1 MTKIENSFP
10 GKDISSDDIQTK
22 FPLAAKKSVDHKS
35 IVKVGNIAFGDIH
48 VPVMGGPNTVESLD
62 LILKCAHHAKKCHID
77 ILRGGAYKPLTFPYR
92 SDKYFETRSEGI
104 EWLGRAKRETGLLTV
119 SEIVHEDQLYE
130 MESNVDILQIGT
142 RNMQN
147 FPLLLHCARSGKPI
161 LLKRGFGS
169 SIRDLLGAAEHI
181 LLEGNSQVIL
191 CERGVVAPHTHRAS
205 SRFLLDL
212 QAVPALHEITHLP
225 VVVDPSH
232 ACFWAPWV
240 PALAKASIASNADGL
255 MLEFHPDPCNAAVDP
270 LQPLSFEEIEDLM
283 PILSDVARAANQRLL
298 GGAKLKT

>member
-22 FPLAAKKSVDHKS
+22 FPLSAKASKDHKS
-35 IVKVGNIAFGDIH
+35 IIKVGDLTFGDLH

-62 LILKCAHHAKKCHID
+62 LILDCAHHAKKCHID

-92 SDKYFETRSEGI
+92 SSKYFETRTKGI
-104 EWLGRAKRETGLLTV
+104 EWLGLAKKETGLLTV
-119 SEIVHEDQLYE
+119 SEIVHEDQLDE
-130 MESNVDILQIGT
+130 MKNIDILQIGT

-147 FPLLLHCARSGKPI
+147 FPLLLKCARSFKPI

-169 SIRDLLGAAEHI
+169 SIRDLLGAAEYI

-255 MLEFHPDPCNAAVDP
+255 MLEFHPDPSNAAVDP
-270 LQPLSFEEIEDLM
+270 LQPLSFCEIEDLM
-283 PILSDVARAANQRLL
+283 PVLSEVARAANQRLL
-298 GGAKLKT
+298 GRVK